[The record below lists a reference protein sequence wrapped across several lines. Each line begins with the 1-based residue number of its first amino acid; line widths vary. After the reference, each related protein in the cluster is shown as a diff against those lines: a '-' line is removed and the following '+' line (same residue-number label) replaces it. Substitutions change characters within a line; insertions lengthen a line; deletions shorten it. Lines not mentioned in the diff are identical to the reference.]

1 MVVDPSEREIEE
13 LLRRSRPE
21 PSAAWMAH
29 EKRRLLPER
38 APSLWRRPAVRA
50 GSALATGFAALAIV
64 FSLAGVGPLG
74 GGGDAVKARPRCHS
88 VATVAPQRT
97 PYLVTD
103 RKGRP
108 HIRYRTGRAPHTTT
122 RCP

>member
-1 MVVDPSEREIEE
+1 MDPSERQIEE

-21 PSAAWMAH
+21 PGAAWVAH
-29 EKRRLLPER
+29 AERRLFPEPK
-38 APSLWRRPAVRA
+38 PSLWRRPAVRV

-74 GGGDAVKARPRCHS
+74 GQGDAVKARPKCRS
-88 VATVAPQRT
+88 VPTVAPKRT

-103 RKGRP
+103 RHGRP
-108 HIRYRTGRAPHTTT
+108 HIRDRTDRARRTAS
-122 RCP
+122 RCR